1 MKKYKTREE
10 ERKDAEIESGLQAI
24 ETQLDSASQRLAFLY
39 GKDDAEAK
47 KVIMAMRITRRIQ
60 SKYYPNKTRSIKRSI
75 DSIDENGHYKPQLS
89 KQNWHKFKK
98 LQDIKKGKQKVIM

>member
-10 ERKDAEIESGLQAI
+10 ERKDYELVNGLQAI

-39 GKDDAEAK
+39 GKDNPETK
-47 KVIMAMRITRRIQ
+47 KVTLAMRITRRLQ
-60 SKYYPNKTRSIKRSI
+60 SRYYPVKTRSIKRSI
-75 DSIDENGHYKPQLS
+75 DSIDENGYYKPQLS

-98 LQDIKKGKQKVIM
+98 LQDIKKGKQKVII